1 MKPSADE
8 MLDKYG
14 KDKAHANE
22 VKRLSL
28 IISDEVYKK
37 ITEISQI
44 EREYLEAAS
53 LLHDI
58 GYFIEP
64 QSHNKHSM
72 EMIIK
77 EGLYGFD
84 DREAKIIGCI
94 ARYHRGGLPDK
105 HEHEIYGSLEKKD
118 RKIVKRLG
126 GILKLAD
133 GLCKEKKDRKIVKRL
148 GGILKLADGLCKD
161 HLNLFKNIEINYD
174 NKNNVAKFIL
184 YPLNLKPDIK
194 TAIRKR
200 DLFEIGFKCQS
211 VLLFGE

>member
-1 MKPSADE
+1 MKPSVDE

-14 KDKAHANE
+14 KDKVHANE
-22 VKRLSL
+22 VKRVSL
-28 IISDEVYKK
+28 IIFDEVCKK
-37 ITEISQI
+37 IAEMSQI

-133 GLCKEKKDRKIVKRL
+133 GLCK
-148 GGILKLADGLCKD
+148 D

>member
-1 MKPSADE
+1 MLNLILIMKLSVDE

-14 KDKAHANE
+14 KDKVHANE

-28 IISDEVYKK
+28 IIFDEVCKK
-37 ITEISQI
+37 IAEMSQI

-72 EMIIK
+72 KMIIE

-84 DREAKIIGCI
+84 EREAKIIGCI
-94 ARYHRGGLPDK
+94 ARYHRGSLPDK

-126 GILKLAD
+126 GILKLS
-133 GLCKEKKDRKIVKRL
+133 
-148 GGILKLADGLCKD
+148 DGLCKD
-161 HLNLFKNIEINYD
+161 HSNLFTNIKINYD
-174 NKNNVAKFIL
+174 DKNNITKFIL
-184 YPLNLKPDIK
+184 HPQNDRPDIK

-211 VLLFGE
+211 VLIFSE